1 MKKIFTKRL
10 CIYMLAAFIVTI
22 TAVFAI
28 QTIIIQS
35 SNTASSQ
42 DKLQDVEERLAAN
55 EENIERLTNNLS
67 QDNLAKSRAFADM
80 LAIDP
85 SLANDAAK
93 LNEIK
98 DRLQV
103 NELHIID
110 KDGFITSSTVDA
122 YVGFDMKSGEQS
134 NAFMVIVDDPSIEI
148 AQEPQMNVADGTVMQ
163 YIGVARK
170 DDKGFVQVGVR
181 PEVLEEM
188 LASTALDVVLGDIDF
203 GEKGYVYAIDAD
215 SGEILAHPNSDL
227 IGTPAG
233 DAGFPEKLVG
243 KGTKKIDGKS
253 GYYYAKEY
261 DGKIIGTFMP
271 VGEYYAQRSSQT
283 IVVSIS
289 ILIIFGVLLAL
300 INRMVDSKIV
310 HGINNI
316 TNSMQKIADGNFNLE
331 VHEEGNPEFVLL
343 SEGINK
349 MVGNISRNMHE
360 NEGLLEKQ
368 KEDME
373 NTQRLILNV
382 KNACKELNSVTG
394 ENLENAERISQG
406 TGEQEKAVEE
416 LKETMDRL
424 TGELNG
430 SVDATVKIASET
442 VHTSERIVRTQEQM
456 KLLSESMQ
464 KISDM
469 SVAIEKIIGE
479 INSIA
484 QQTNMLSMN
493 ASIEAARAGEMGKGF
508 AVVATQVGELAARS
522 ALAAKETNELITNS
536 IQAVDSG
543 KKITEQTVNAFGVV
557 AQDVEKTNH
566 DIMQITEMVRQNVEI
581 VTGAVG
587 QIGRITNVV
596 EENVRISQ
604 NTEHA
609 SSNMAEITGKLL
621 ELVEQ

>member
-1 MKKIFTKRL
+1 MKKIFAKRL

-22 TAVFAI
+22 TSVFVL
-28 QTIIIQS
+28 QTVVTQRN
-35 SNTASSQ
+35 NTASSQ
-42 DKLQDVEERLAAN
+42 DRLQDVKERLASN

-80 LAIDP
+80 LAINP
-85 SLANDAAK
+85 SLAKDTSR

-110 KDGFITSSTVDA
+110 ETGIITSSTVDA

-148 AQEPQMNVADGTVMQ
+148 AQEPQMNVADGIVMQ

-170 DDKGFVQVGVR
+170 DAKGFVQVGVR
-181 PEVLEEM
+181 PEVLENM

-203 GEKGYVYAIDAD
+203 GENGYVYAIDAA
-215 SGEILAHPNSDL
+215 SGEILAHPNADL
-227 IGTPAG
+227 IGTPAA
-233 DAGFPEKLVG
+233 DAGFSGNLAG
-243 KGTKKIDGKS
+243 KGKIKADGTK
-253 GYYYAKEY
+253 GYYVAEEY
-261 DGKIIGTFMP
+261 EGRIIGTFMP
-271 VGEYYAQRSSQT
+271 ASEYYAQRSSQT
-283 IVVSIS
+283 LVVSLS
-289 ILIIFGVLLAL
+289 ILIIFAVLLVL
-300 INRMVDSKIV
+300 INQMVDSKIV
-310 HGINNI
+310 QGINHI
-316 TNSMQKIADGNFNLE
+316 TSAMKEIGDGDFSTV
-331 VHEEGNPEFVLL
+331 VHEDGNPEFLLL

-349 MVGNISRNMHE
+349 MVENISQNMQE
-360 NEGLLEKQ
+360 NEKLLEKQ

-373 NTQRLILNV
+373 NTQMLIRNV
-382 KNACKELNSVTG
+382 KSACKELDSVTG
-394 ENLENAERISQG
+394 ENLENAEHISQG
-406 TGEQEKAVEE
+406 TGEQEKAVED
-416 LKETMDRL
+416 LKEIMDRL
-424 TGELNG
+424 TGELNS
-430 SVDATVKIASET
+430 SVDATMAIATET
-442 VHTSERIVRTQEQM
+442 GNTSEKIIQTQEQM

-464 KISDM
+464 KISEM
-469 SVAIEKIIGE
+469 SAAIEKIISE

-484 QQTNMLSMN
+484 QQTNMLSLN

-522 ALAAKETNELITNS
+522 SLAAKETNELITNS

-543 KKITEQTVNAFGVV
+543 KIITERTVKVFGVM
-557 AQDVEKTNH
+557 AQEVEKSNK
-566 DIMQITEMVRQNVEI
+566 DILDITEMVRQNVEI

-604 NTEHA
+604 DTKRA
-609 SSNMAEITGKLL
+609 SANMADITGKLL
-621 ELVEQ
+621 ELVE